1 MERIPLFP
9 LNTVLFPHAPLPLHI
24 FEQRYRDM
32 IGRCIEEQSPF
43 GVVLIRSGLEV
54 GGLAEPFDVGTTARI
69 TRVQRLPDGRM
80 NLVAIGRGRFRIHAL
95 DASQAHLEGDV
106 EQIANEDAGSIEAR
120 ELASRVAA
128 LYGEQVRLKLCSTG
142 QWQRV
147 VSMPDEPDVLADVVA
162 SQLDT
167 TPETKQELLETLSV
181 PERLRR
187 EADILG
193 ELIRSLGERWDETRE
208 LKYAG
213 AALN

>member
-32 IGRCIEEQSPF
+32 IGRCIDEQSPF

-54 GGLAEPFDVGTTARI
+54 GGLAEPFDIGTTARI
-69 TRVQRLPDGRM
+69 SRVQRLPDGRM
-80 NLVAIGRGRFRIHAL
+80 NLVAIGRSRFRIHAL
-95 DASQAHLEGDV
+95 DASRPHLEGDV
-106 EQIANEDAGSIEAR
+106 EPIESEEAGTFEAR
-120 ELASRVAA
+120 DLAARVAA

-167 TPETKQELLETLSV
+167 TPEAKQQLLETLSV

-193 ELIRSLGERWDETRE
+193 DLIRNLGERWDETRE